1 MPTLPVESEWLRA
14 TATGRPDLGVDRE
27 KNILRGY
34 VIAQEGP
41 FKSQGRGA
49 FDLKSLKS
57 LQALANKKGA
67 VGLKSRFT
75 HPTLSGDGLGTFLG
89 RVHNFRIEPLQLN
102 RDGEK
107 VLLHALRGDLHF
119 DPTALEQ
126 APGNGGKPYGLYVM
140 DLAESDPDALSSSIV
155 VTADQEEQLDPK
167 TKRPLTDANG
177 EPLPP
182 LWRPKKL
189 HASDIVD
196 TGDAVDGLLSAQLGI
211 EGLGD
216 ETVRRASE
224 LLSKAFPGA
233 TREVVKARVESW
245 LDKYLSYKFGDEEDE
260 PAPQPAGPSLS
271 VQRLRLK
278 LQEHK

>member
-1 MPTLPVESEWLRA
+1 MSLPAHSEWLRA
-14 TATGRPDLGVDRE
+14 NFSGRPDIGVDRE
-27 KNILRGY
+27 NNVLKGY
-34 VIAQEGP
+34 VVAQEGS

-57 LQALANKKGA
+57 LQALMNKKGSA
-67 VGLKSRFT
+67 GLKSRFT

-89 RVHNFRIEPLQLN
+89 RVHNPRIEPIQLN

-119 DPTALEQ
+119 DPTALEP
-126 APGNGGKPYGLYVM
+126 APGNSGKPYGLYVM

-167 TKRPLTDANG
+167 TKRPMVDASG

-216 ETVRRASE
+216 ENVRRACE

-233 TREVVKARVESW
+233 SRDVVKARVESW
-245 LDKYLSYKFGDEEDE
+245 LDKYLSYKFGDEDDE
-260 PAPQPAGPSLS
+260 PASKPVSYEIA
-271 VQRLRLK
+271 RMRLK
-278 LQEHK
+278 LAEHR

>member
-1 MPTLPVESEWLRA
+1 MPTLPAESEWLRA
-14 TATGRPDLGVDRE
+14 SFSGRPDIGVDRE
-27 KNILRGY
+27 NNVLRGY
-34 VIAQEGP
+34 VVAQEGA
-41 FKSQGRGA
+41 FKSAGRGA
-49 FDLKSLKS
+49 FDEKSLKS
-57 LQALANKKGA
+57 LRALANAKGA
-67 VGLKSRFT
+67 QGLKSRFT
-75 HPTLSGDGLGTFLG
+75 HPTLSGDGLGSFLG
-89 RVHNFRIEPLQLN
+89 RAKNPRMDSVTVE
-102 RDGEK
+102 RDGKK
-107 VLLHALRGDLHF
+107 VLLHALRADLHF
-119 DPTALEQ
+119 DKTALEES
-126 APGNGGKPYGLYVM
+126 PRGGKPLGLYVM

-167 TKRPLTDANG
+167 TKRPLMDAAG

-233 TREVVKARVESW
+233 SRDVVKARVESW
-245 LDKYLSYKFGDEEDE
+245 LSKYLSYRFGDEEDE
-260 PAPQPAGPSLS
+260 PAPVPAVSHDIA
-271 VQRLRLK
+271 RRRLK
-278 LQEHK
+278 LMEHR

>member
-1 MPTLPVESEWLRA
+1 MPTLPAESEWLRA
-14 TATGRPDLGVDRE
+14 TTTGRPDIGVDRT
-27 KNILRGY
+27 NNRLLGY
-34 VIAQEGP
+34 VIAQEGA

-49 FDLKSLKS
+49 FDLKSLQS
-57 LQALANKKGA
+57 LRALMNKKGSA
-67 VGLKSRFT
+67 GLKSRFT

-89 RVHNFRIEPLQLN
+89 RVHNPRIEPITLN

-119 DPTALEQ
+119 DPTALEP
-126 APGNGGKPYGLYVM
+126 APGNSGKPYGLYVM

-167 TKRPLTDANG
+167 TKRPMVDANG

-224 LLSKAFPGA
+224 LLTKAFPGA
-233 TREVVKARVESW
+233 GRDVVKARVESW
-245 LDKYLSYKFGDEEDE
+245 LAKYLSYRFGDEEDDE
-260 PAPQPAGPSLS
+260 PSPHPVVSHDIA
-271 VQRLRLK
+271 RRRLK
-278 LQEHK
+278 LMEHK